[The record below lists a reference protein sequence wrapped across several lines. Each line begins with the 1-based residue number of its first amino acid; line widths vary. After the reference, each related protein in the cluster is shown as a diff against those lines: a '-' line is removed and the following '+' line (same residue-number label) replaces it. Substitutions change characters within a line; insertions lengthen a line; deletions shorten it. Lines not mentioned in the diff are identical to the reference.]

1 MRNIDDILK
10 DFTDT
15 ELAYLNKYQLDNYLA
30 STQTKIRDY
39 IFKKRGLTQISLD
52 NLIVKN
58 DSATFN
64 DNQTRCPRCKTDKVR
79 TAKVN
84 WAIPLF
90 RAGAED
96 EYAMLHEIQ
105 TGHSYKKEMA
115 TCNVCGYIL
124 YNPNNEKRPIYKKL
138 ADFIL
143 DSPIWSI
150 FRRQ

>member
-1 MRNIDDILK
+1 MTKIDDILK
-10 DFTDT
+10 EFTDT

-30 STQTKIRDY
+30 ATRTKIRDY
-39 IFKKRGLTQISLD
+39 VFKTRGLTQGSLD
-52 NLIVKN
+52 NLIAKN
-58 DSATFN
+58 DSTTFN
-64 DNQTRCPRCKTDKVR
+64 DDKTRCPRCKTDKVR
-79 TAKVN
+79 SDKVN

-105 TGHSYKKEMA
+105 TWQSYKKDLV

-124 YNPNNEKRPIYKKL
+124 YDPNNEKRPFYKKL
-138 ADFIL
+138 ADFFL
-143 DSPIWSI
+143 DNPIWSI